1 VVVRV
6 VCAPDHPWARWLSVL
21 IVALGLL
28 AGGPEGRVYV
38 GAQREL
44 GLLQRDS
51 TRHRRYRSLLPQ
63 VPDSQ
68 ETFTNVWRTE
78 ATDAGV
84 YFQTY
89 RRLFRWAPEA
99 DTMQSWAPDTQFQL
113 ADEAR
118 GRLYVNVE
126 GRGLVTVRGDSLRLV
141 PRGERFAD
149 GRIWYVVPHGDDGLL
164 MRTDDGLLVQKGDTF
179 RPFPTDADSLL
190 AEAWPTIATRTAD
203 GSIAIGTVH
212 DGLLLLG
219 PDGTLRRHLRA
230 QGAPLLGNG
239 GRAGRRGGVPGTG
252 PAGGRNETGSGTG
265 RPGGCTGC
273 GTAR

>member
-1 VVVRV
+1 M
-6 VCAPDHPWARWLSVL
+6 
-21 IVALGLL
+21 
-28 AGGPEGRVYV
+28 
-38 GAQREL
+38 
-44 GLLQRDS
+44 
-51 TRHRRYRSLLPQ
+51 
-63 VPDSQ
+63 PDSQ

-164 MRTDDGLLVQKGDTF
+164 VRTDDGLLVQKGDTF